1 MISDE
6 YTVVLLFESS
16 DAYAN
21 MITQAFSTTGCP
33 HILKHIPSITGCKDY
48 LTNSVDEHSSE
59 KYIRPRLI
67 LLSAEN
73 VDGDARDLLEFIK
86 THPLLK
92 LIPVVIFCSVDCE
105 QSVGADNLQ
114 HINSFVKRK
123 NSMDEDRE
131 IITHLARYWLKWNN
145 LPP

>member
-6 YTVVLLFESS
+6 YTVVLLLESS

-21 MITQAFSTTGCP
+21 LITQAFTTTGCP
-33 HILKHIPSITGCKDY
+33 HILKHVTSAESCREY
-48 LTNSVDEHSSE
+48 LSRSLDEHSSE

-67 LLSAEN
+67 LLSADNLSE
-73 VDGDARDLLEFIK
+73 DDRELLVFIK
-86 THPLLK
+86 TNRLLK
-92 LIPVVIFCSVDCE
+92 LIPLVVFCSVDCDR
-105 QSVGADNLQ
+105 SVGKENIQ

-123 NSMDEDRE
+123 SNPDEDRE
-131 IITHLARYWLKWNN
+131 TITHLARYWLKWNN

>member
-21 MITQAFSTTGCP
+21 LITQAFTTTGCP
-33 HILKHIPSITGCKDY
+33 HILKHVNSIENCRDY
-48 LTNSVDEHSSE
+48 LTKSLDEHSTE

-67 LLSAEN
+67 LLSAE
-73 VDGDARDLLEFIK
+73 DLAGDARELLKFIK

-92 LIPVVIFCSVDCE
+92 LIPTVVFCSDDCE
-105 QSVGADNLQ
+105 KSVGVEN
-114 HINSFVKRK
+114 IRYVNSCVKRK
-123 NSMDEDRE
+123 NNLDDDRE
-131 IITHLARYWLKWNN
+131 VITHLARYWLKWNN

>member
-21 MITQAFSTTGCP
+21 LITQAFTTTGCP
-33 HILKHIPSITGCKDY
+33 HILKHVPSIEKCKEY
-48 LTNSVDEHSSE
+48 LTRSLDEHSTE

-67 LLSAEN
+67 LLSAERLE
-73 VDGDARDLLEFIK
+73 GDARELLGFIK

-92 LIPVVIFCSVDCE
+92 LIPIVVFCSVDCE
-105 QSVGADNLQ
+105 ESIGVENIR

-123 NSMDEDRE
+123 NNQDDDRGV
-131 IITHLARYWLKWNN
+131 ITNLARYWLKWNN

>member
-6 YTVVLLFESS
+6 YTVVLLLESS

-21 MITQAFSTTGCP
+21 LITQAFTTTGCP
-33 HILKHIPSITGCKDY
+33 HILKHVTSIADCRKY
-48 LTNSVDEHSSE
+48 LTKSLDEHSTE

-73 VDGDARDLLEFIK
+73 LSDDARNLLEFIK
-86 THPLLK
+86 TNPLLK
-92 LIPVVIFCSVDCE
+92 LIPLVIFCNIDCE
-105 QSVGADNLQ
+105 KSVGIENIRY
-114 HINSFVKRK
+114 INSFVKRK
-123 NSMDEDRE
+123 NNLDDDRE
-131 IITHLARYWLKWNN
+131 TITHLARYWLKWNN

>member
-6 YTVVLLFESS
+6 YTVVLLLESS

-21 MITQAFSTTGCP
+21 LITQAFSTTGCP
-33 HILKHIPSITGCKDY
+33 HLLKHVSSAEAFEEY
-48 LTNSVDEHSSE
+48 LTRSLDEHSSE

-67 LLSAEN
+67 LLS
-73 VDGDARDLLEFIK
+73 GDDLEGSSRKILRFVK

-92 LIPVVIFCSVDCE
+92 LIPVVVFCGKDCE
-105 QSVGADNLQ
+105 TSVGVDNVPY
-114 HINSFVKRK
+114 INSFVNRK
-123 NSMDEDRE
+123 NNPEEDRE
-131 IITHLARYWLKWNN
+131 TVTSLARYWLKWNN

>member
-21 MITQAFSTTGCP
+21 LITQAFTTTGCP
-33 HILKHIPSITGCKDY
+33 HILKHVTSIDNCRDY
-48 LTNSVDEHSSE
+48 LTRSLDEHSTE

-73 VDGDARDLLEFIK
+73 LGEDARELLGFMK

-92 LIPVVIFCSVDCE
+92 LIPIVIFCGVDCE
-105 QSVGADNLQ
+105 KSVGSENIRY
-114 HINSFVKRK
+114 INSFVKRH
-123 NSMDEDRE
+123 NNQDDDRE
-131 IITHLARYWLKWNN
+131 TIMHLARYWLKWNN